1 MCCIFFDT
9 SKAFDK
15 VWHNGLNFKLAQSRC
30 PLYLLNWIKEFLKG
44 RNFRVKVNNA
54 ISELA
59 EITASGPQSS
69 PFSPT
74 LFDAYINDIPK
85 RDISIYSG
93 SLL

>member
-59 EITASGPQSS
+59 EILLQDLKALP
-69 PFSPT
+69 
-74 LFDAYINDIPK
+74 LVLL
-85 RDISIYSG
+85 YSTRT
-93 SLL
+93 